1 MRKFFLANNVFSI
14 VQNVFIVREPI
25 TQRRRRCILIISS
38 PEPDFG
44 ADQSYC
50 CLREDEIER
59 NLLHVLLIQP
69 IVNHLLVGI
78 ATEMPAEAESM
89 FSDHKLSTLWQWHSK
104 RMWRESTS
112 CICHMS
118 LGEPSHVK
126 KHRSLLRARSSNPTV
141 SIVILTMLR
150 FLVSHCVSTT
160 DESIS
165 LLDRFKCLT
174 SWLCTYHSRAFQ

>member
-1 MRKFFLANNVFSI
+1 M
-14 VQNVFIVREPI
+14 QNVFIVREPI

-89 FSDHKLSTLWQWHSK
+89 FSDHKLSTL
-104 RMWRESTS
+104 
-112 CICHMS
+112 
-118 LGEPSHVK
+118 
-126 KHRSLLRARSSNPTV
+126 
-141 SIVILTMLR
+141 
-150 FLVSHCVSTT
+150 
-160 DESIS
+160 
-165 LLDRFKCLT
+165 
-174 SWLCTYHSRAFQ
+174 